1 MTPDTELLQ
10 QSSLLLKSD
19 LVKKVTRSVEEAQQ
33 LRTLTLA
40 PAFLAPAWPRLPTGN
55 IPKKGRKEISA

>member
-19 LVKKVTRSVEEAQQ
+19 LVKKVTRSVEEAQ
-33 LRTLTLA
+33 LA
-40 PAFLAPAWPRLPTGN
+40 QEVAVN
-55 IPKKGRKEISA
+55 ITEDYQKYCQTKGRSL